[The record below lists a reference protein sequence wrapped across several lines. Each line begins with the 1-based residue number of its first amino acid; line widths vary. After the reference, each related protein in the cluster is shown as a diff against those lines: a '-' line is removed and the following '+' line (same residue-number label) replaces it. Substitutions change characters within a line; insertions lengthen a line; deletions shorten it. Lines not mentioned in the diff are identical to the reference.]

1 MTYIYNLQ
9 ILTVKAQATVLWILK
24 GNGNWYSQWIRRCSN
39 TWAVQLVWKAH
50 LCSAGES
57 SQELD
62 SNNSLITKLQPLGFL
77 WILRCLDKWHL
88 GGHWTVHLE
97 AHPGSERKDE
107 SRWNTL
113 RGTVEMNL
121 FDIDHCWQF
130 IIDMTK
136 TYVFAHTEKFVWYI
150 LSSSAS
156 LSLVLVFYTSS
167 GMLLT
172 SELSVTE
179 HLIWKYIRVVE
190 SKI

>member
-1 MTYIYNLQ
+1 ML
-9 ILTVKAQATVLWILK
+9 
-24 GNGNWYSQWIRRCSN
+24 RRH
-39 TWAVQLVWKAH
+39 V
-50 LCSAGES
+50 
-57 SQELD
+57 
-62 SNNSLITKLQPLGFL
+62 
-77 WILRCLDKWHL
+77 KWHL

-97 AHPGSERKDE
+97 AHPGSTRKDE

-136 TYVFAHTEKFVWYI
+136 TYVFAHTEKFAWYKDI

-172 SELSVTE
+172 SVTE

-190 SKI
+190 SKIKFINIPQSSSGNGGVVSWIVNHCSHHWRLVRSDTQCLHTHTRWLGTCM